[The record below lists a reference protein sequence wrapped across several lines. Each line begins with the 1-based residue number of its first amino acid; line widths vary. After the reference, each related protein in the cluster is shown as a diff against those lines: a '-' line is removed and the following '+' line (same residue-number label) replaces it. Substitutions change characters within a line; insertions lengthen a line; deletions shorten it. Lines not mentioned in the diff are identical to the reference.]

1 MAFEGYF
8 PFWLV
13 ITLITTIPY
22 ISMNSVYMS
31 FEMSFPC
38 CLVITLITR
47 VSHISMNRVYMFFE
61 ISFPFWLVITLIT
74 RVSHFSMN
82 RVYMSFESSFL
93 CCLVIT
99 LITTISCIISMKR
112 LNVSSCQSSWC
123 YWSPKLTF
131 HRRQRLEDLDSR
143 DHRTSGWTKL
153 LALFMRVK

>member
-1 MAFEGYF
+1 MLNILWMNNTSPWTNHTDHKSIALLHEQSLYV
-8 PFWLV
+8 FWDLLSILTCNHTDHKSIALLHEQSLYV
-13 ITLITTIPY
+13 FWDLLSY
-22 ISMNSVYMS
+22 ISMNS
-31 FEMSFPC
+31 
-38 CLVITLITR
+38 
-47 VSHISMNRVYMFFE
+47 
-61 ISFPFWLVITLIT
+61 
-74 RVSHFSMN
+74 
-82 RVYMSFESSFL
+82 VYMSFESSFL